1 MGVIAKIVE
10 IIAPESAATGELI
23 LIGGR
28 AHNEGDTGDIYIRF
42 IDRDTGEMIP
52 IAVSPNV
59 EYCSSPGA
67 AGQKAMPP
75 KSWNLRMEVGEGWPT
90 NPINITDTRDIT
102 ILNPEYP
109 LEYVVTID
117 SGPVKGVPV
126 TIDGVLVGS
135 TPTVRN
141 SQLGVHVIGVPKEVE
156 G

>member
-1 MGVIAKIVE
+1 
-10 IIAPESAATGELI
+10 
-23 LIGGR
+23 
-28 AHNEGDTGDIYIRF
+28 
-42 IDRDTGEMIP
+42 
-52 IAVSPNV
+52 
-59 EYCSSPGA
+59 
-67 AGQKAMPP
+67 MPP

-90 NPINITDTRDIT
+90 NPISMTDTRDIT

-135 TPTVRN
+135 TPTARN
-141 SQLGVHVIGVPKEVE
+141 IQLGVHVIGVPTEVE